1 MSDQVRDRVREVLK
15 PLVLEQ
21 DAAGRPRV
29 APPNSAG
36 VAAALA
42 LASAEGWKVRVEG
55 RGGWEYADAPADL
68 VVSTAALD
76 RIVKVSPGDLV
87 ATVEAGAAFGAVN
100 RRLADEGV
108 WLAWDPPGRGER
120 SIGSIVAT
128 GTAGPLRHR
137 FGPIRDHLLGC
148 TVVTGDGRIVK
159 PGGQVVK
166 NVAGFDL
173 TRFMAGSFG
182 AFGIVTELHLRLRAR
197 PALDLTLVARGAR
210 DALTL
215 AGRDLMAQGLDAV
228 ALELLSP
235 ALAAEAEWVLAL
247 RVAGTEEGVRAEAER
262 IGAVTTLSWTELSPE
277 RASAFWTGAAHGALM
292 GTVTLRLGVLLEGL
306 DETIDLVAGHLDTG
320 LLSAGAGSGSLRWTG
335 DATLEQLRALRHT
348 AASRE
353 VPVTL
358 ERAPWAVRQAFGHFG
373 AYREGVG
380 GLVARLRTTFDPQGV
395 LQVAINE

>member
-1 MSDQVRDRVREVLK
+1 MSDHVRERVREVLR
-15 PLVLEQ
+15 PLTLEQ
-21 DAAGRPRV
+21 DAAGRPRIV
-29 APPNSAG
+29 PPDTAG
-36 VAAALA
+36 VAAALS
-42 LASAEGWKVRVEG
+42 LASTEGWRVRIEG
-55 RGGWEYADAPADL
+55 RGGWEHADTPADL

-76 RIVKVSPGDLV
+76 RVVKVAPGDLV
-87 ATVEAGAAFGAVN
+87 ATVEAGAAYSAVN

-108 WLAWDPPGRGER
+108 WLAWDPPGRAER

-197 PALDLTLVARGAR
+197 PAHDLTVVAPGSR
-210 DALTL
+210 DTLTL

-235 ALAAEAEWVLAL
+235 ALAAGPEWVLAL
-247 RVAGTEEGVRAEAER
+247 RLAGTEEGVRAEAER
-262 IGAVTTLSWTELSPE
+262 IGTIAALSWTQLSPE
-277 RASAFWTGAAHGALM
+277 QAGAVWTGASRGALA
-292 GTVTLRLGVLLEGL
+292 GSITLRLGVLLEGQ
-306 DETIDLVAGHLDTG
+306 DEAIDLVAEHLDTG
-320 LLSAGAGSGSLRWTG
+320 LLSAGAGSGSIRWTG
-335 DATLEQLRALRHT
+335 DAPIERLRALRH
-348 AASRE
+348 AAARRE
-353 VPVTL
+353 IPVTL
-358 ERAPWAVRQAFGHFG
+358 ERAPWELRQAFGHFG

-380 GLVARLRTTFDPQGV
+380 GLVARLRATFDPQGA
-395 LQVAINE
+395 LQVAVNE

>member
-1 MSDQVRDRVREVLK
+1 MSDQVRERVREALK
-15 PLVLEQ
+15 PLALEQ
-21 DAAGRPRV
+21 DQAGRPRV
-29 APPNSAG
+29 APPDAAG

-55 RGGWEYADAPADL
+55 RGGWEHPDAPADL

-76 RIVKVSPGDLV
+76 GIVKVSPGDLV

-100 RRLADEGV
+100 RRLAEEGV
-108 WLAWDPPGRGER
+108 WLAWDPPGRAER
-120 SIGSIVAT
+120 SVGSIVAT

-182 AFGIVTELHLRLRAR
+182 AFGVVTELHLRLRAR
-197 PALDLTLVARGAR
+197 PALDVTLMARGPR
-210 DALTL
+210 DTLTL
-215 AGRDLMAQGLDAV
+215 AGRDLMSQGVDAV
-228 ALELLSP
+228 SLELLSP

-247 RVAGTEEGVRAEAER
+247 RLAGTGEGVRAEAER
-262 IGAVTTLSWTELSPE
+262 IGAVTALSWKELSAE
-277 RASAFWTGAAHGALM
+277 RAGAVWTGAAHAALA
-292 GTVTLRLGVLLEGL
+292 GPVTLRLGVLLEGL
-306 DETIDLVAGHLDTG
+306 DETIDLVAGHLDAG

-335 DATLEQLRALRHT
+335 DATIEQLRALRH
-348 AASRE
+348 AAAGRE

-358 ERAPWAVRQAFGHFG
+358 ERAPWALRQAFGHFG

-380 GLVARLRTTFDPQGV
+380 GLVARLRATFDPQSV
-395 LQVAINE
+395 LQVAANG

>member
-1 MSDQVRDRVREVLK
+1 MNDRIRERVREALQ
-15 PLVLEQ
+15 PLTLEQ
-21 DAAGRPRV
+21 DAAGHTRI
-29 APPNSAG
+29 APPDTAG

-42 LASAEGWKVRVEG
+42 LATSEGWKVRIEG
-55 RGGWEYADAPADL
+55 RAGWQHPDAPADL

-76 RIVKVSPGDLV
+76 RLVKASPGDLV
-87 ATVEAGAAFGAVN
+87 ATVEAGAEFGAVN
-100 RRLADEGV
+100 RRLAAENV
-108 WLAWDPPGRGER
+108 WLAWDPPGRAER

-182 AFGIVTELHLRLRAR
+182 AFGVVTELHVRLRAR
-197 PALDLTLVARGAR
+197 PALDLTLIARGDRDAMTLAAR
-210 DALTL
+210 D
-215 AGRDLMAQGLDAV
+215 MIAQGLDAV

-235 ALAAEAEWVLAL
+235 ALSAGSEWALAMRL
-247 RVAGTEEGVRAEAER
+247 AGTAEGVRAEVAR
-262 IGAVTTLSWTELSPE
+262 TSGIAKLRWTELAPE
-277 RASAFWTGAAHGALM
+277 QATACWTGAAYGVLAGPVTIRLGAL
-292 GTVTLRLGVLLEGL
+292 LDSL
-306 DETIDLVAGHLDTG
+306 DETIDLVSEHLDAG
-320 LLSAGAGSGSLRWTG
+320 LLSAGAGSGSIRWSG
-335 DATLEQLRALRHT
+335 EATVERLRALRHA

-353 VPVTL
+353 IPVTL
-358 ERAPWAVRQAFGHFG
+358 ERAPWPVRQAFGHFG

-380 GLVARLRTTFDPQGV
+380 GLVTRLRSTFDPKGV
-395 LQVAINE
+395 LQVAVNE